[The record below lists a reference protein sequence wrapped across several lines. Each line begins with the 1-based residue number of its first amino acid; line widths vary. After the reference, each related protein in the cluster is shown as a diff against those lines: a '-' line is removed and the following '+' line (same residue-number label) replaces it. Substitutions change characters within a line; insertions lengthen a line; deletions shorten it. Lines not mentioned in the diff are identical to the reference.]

1 MDFADLRRL
10 YAHGYY
16 GLHRFTRIVLMD
28 NDILSVNTKNPP
40 LPPFKKGGDVVVPFT
55 KGDDDG

>member
-1 MDFADLRRL
+1 
-10 YAHGYY
+10 
-16 GLHRFTRIVLMD
+16 MD